1 MLSALEWSEAAY
13 DKRTLWVI
21 YNWATAHCFSHLG
34 GGENI
39 SYQIFMKRQ
48 FCWAGELRALC
59 IVGWPD
65 NKSLCDNNTIYS
77 LQQRTTWD
85 WIKSSARIEFS
96 QERQE
101 LENPVPDQPPSIICG
116 VWVKPFLSI
125 NNYRLAAALGIK
137 LHIFHGVIWSK
148 LHFLGM
154 FLAPAAGADG

>member
-101 LENPVPDQPPSIICG
+101 LENLVPDQPPSIICG

>member
-1 MLSALEWSEAAY
+1 MTSVHSELFITGLPWYTASLTLAAEKTY
-13 DKRTLWVI
+13 HIKYSWKGSF
-21 YNWATAHCFSHLG
+21 AGLG
-34 GGENI
+34 
-39 SYQIFMKRQ
+39 
-48 FCWAGELRALC
+48 LLALC
-59 IVGWPD
+59 IVRWPD

-96 QERQE
+96 QEKQE
-101 LENPVPDQPPSIICG
+101 VKNPVPDQPPCIICG

-154 FLAPAAGADG
+154 FLAPAPGADG

>member
-1 MLSALEWSEAAY
+1 MTSVHCELFITGLRHTASL
-13 DKRTLWVI
+13 TLAVEKTYHIKYSWKGSF
-21 YNWATAHCFSHLG
+21 AGLG
-34 GGENI
+34 N
-39 SYQIFMKRQ
+39 S
-48 FCWAGELRALC
+48 ALC

-65 NKSLCDNNTIYS
+65 NISLCDNNTIYS

-96 QERQE
+96 QERGKNSRIRSQT
-101 LENPVPDQPPSIICG
+101 NHRVSIICG

-154 FLAPAAGADG
+154 FLAPAPGADG